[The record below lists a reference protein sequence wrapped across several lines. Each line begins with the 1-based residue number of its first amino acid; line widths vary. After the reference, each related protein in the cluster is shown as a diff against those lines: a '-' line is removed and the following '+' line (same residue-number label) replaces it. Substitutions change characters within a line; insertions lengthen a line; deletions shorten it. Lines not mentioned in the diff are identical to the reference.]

1 MNIKNSI
8 PEQLGQFK
16 AIVDEIEK
24 CRGLRQEEKQLL
36 VKQIM
41 SDTFM
46 DLRCDWALSST
57 CDKAHY
63 HKYIVI
69 TSNSSNHILNI

>member
-1 MNIKNSI
+1 MDVKELT
-8 PEQLGQFK
+8 PEQLRQFE
-16 AIVDEIEK
+16 AIVDEFEK
-24 CRGLRQEEKQLL
+24 CRGMSQEEKQLL

-57 CDKAHY
+57 CDEAHY
-63 HKYIVI
+63 YKYIVI
-69 TSNSSNHILNI
+69 TSNSTNYVLNI

>member
-1 MNIKNSI
+1 MDVKELT
-8 PEQLGQFK
+8 PEQLRQFE
-16 AIVDEIEK
+16 AIVDEFEK
-24 CRGLRQEEKQLL
+24 CRGMSQEEKQLL

-46 DLRCDWALSST
+46 DLRCDWALSQVE
-57 CDKAHY
+57 DKAHY

>member
-1 MNIKNSI
+1 MTQ
-8 PEQLGQFK
+8 EQMQQFE
-16 AIVDEIEK
+16 AVVNEFEK
-24 CRGLRQEEKQLL
+24 LRSLTQEEKELL
-36 VKQIM
+36 IRHIM
-41 SDTFM
+41 SGTFM